1 MRMRSLVS
9 LTAAA
14 AAFALPVA
22 VAASAPAAAADVAVL
37 TTGGV
42 GGTNVADNATV
53 TAPLA
58 SGTTATLYS
67 SSTGTTGITCT
78 TSQFTATVDT
88 AGNPTAPGTATET
101 LTGHTFSNCTSN
113 NVGVLGVSSVT
124 VNNLSYVTTVASDG
138 TVTVAPGT
146 SGNIQTTVVLST
158 LLGSVTCVYQ
168 ATAGTLSGTAS
179 NTDNSIAFTNQQFT
193 RTSGSSLCPSSG
205 YWTAKYGQV
214 TTGGEAVYVN

>member
-1 MRMRSLVS
+1 MRMRSVLT

-22 VAASAPAAAADVAVL
+22 AAAPAAAADVAVL

-42 GGTNVADNATV
+42 GGTNVADGATI

-67 SSTGTTGITCT
+67 SATGTTGITCT
-78 TSQFTATVDT
+78 TSQFTATVGT
-88 AGNPTAPGTATET
+88 GGNPTAPGTATES
-101 LTGHTFSNCTSN
+101 LTGHTFSGCTSN
-113 NVGVLGVSSVT
+113 NVGVLGVTSVT
-124 VNNLSYVTTVASDG
+124 VNNLAYTTTVASDG
-138 TVTVAPGT
+138 TVAVSPA
-146 SGNIQTTVVLST
+146 SGSAIQTTVVLST

-168 ATAGTLSGTAS
+168 ATNGSLAGTAS
-179 NTDNSIAFTNQQFT
+179 NTDNSIAFANQQFT

-205 YWTAKYGQV
+205 FWTAKYGTV